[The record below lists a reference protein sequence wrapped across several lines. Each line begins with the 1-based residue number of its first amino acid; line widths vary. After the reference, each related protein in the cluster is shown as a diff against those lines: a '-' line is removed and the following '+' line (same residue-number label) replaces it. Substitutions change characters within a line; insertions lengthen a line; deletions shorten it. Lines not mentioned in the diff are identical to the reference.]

1 MPLVADNARQLAAA
15 LIVFS
20 VIVAALV
27 LGRAVLM
34 PLALA
39 VIASFMLAPIVRWV
53 AARGVPDGLSVGGVL
68 TMAIAAF
75 LAIALVFSTQLLS
88 VTASLE
94 DYKANIV
101 DKARS
106 IAAVSRDDGLI
117 KRAADVVD
125 RLGNEI
131 GREIQKGQVSK
142 QSGAIVVRTEESDLA
157 VAGRN
162 IAGLMQ
168 PLAEAGLT
176 VLLTLF
182 LLLQH
187 QDLRD
192 RVVRVLGTDH
202 MSETTG
208 ALSEAGSRLSRLF
221 LSQAILNGGYGVVVG
236 VVLGAAGL
244 PGALLWGVLA
254 ALMRFVPF
262 VGSFVAAVPPIL
274 LAAGVDPGWNL
285 ALFTALFFLV
295 SEVVIGQ
302 LIEPQVLGRSVGLS
316 PFAIIAATSFWTIVW
331 GPIGLLVAAPLT
343 VSLVVIGR
351 FLPGLSFLDVLL
363 GDEPALSP
371 QQQLYHRLLSGD
383 ALAVAEQIETAKSES
398 SLAQV
403 VDRIVLPALGL
414 AAADDRAGRLTKER
428 TDAIR
433 ETLAEAVQLG
443 IVEEAD
449 PKAAASASA
458 DVLVVAARGDPDRA
472 AAQLIAAVIARTTGV
487 AAGASD
493 LATGLT
499 ALAGA
504 RQNGKSTLTDIV
516 LVTVGGT
523 TRRQLELMTERA
535 RRDFPASRVTALALE
550 RALPADNAT
559 GASGYVTSVAELLA
573 GLAARA
579 GSKKAADASS
589 QARSPE
595 PVGP

>member
-1 MPLVADNARQLAAA
+1 MPLVADNARQMAAA
-15 LIVFS
+15 LIVLS

-39 VIASFMLAPIVRWV
+39 MIVSFMLAPIVRWIG
-53 AARGVPDGLSVGGVL
+53 ARGVPNAPAVGAVL
-68 TMAIAAF
+68 ATAIAAF
-75 LAIALVFSTQLLS
+75 VAIALVFSTQLLS

-94 DYKANIV
+94 DYKTNII

-106 IAAVSRDDGLI
+106 VAAVTRDDGLI
-117 KRAADVVD
+117 KRAANVID

-131 GREIQKGQVSK
+131 AREIQKGQVAK
-142 QSGAIVVRTEESDLA
+142 DGAIIVRTEESDIA
-157 VAGRN
+157 MAGRN
-162 IAGLMQ
+162 LAGLIE
-168 PLAEAGLT
+168 PLAEVGLT
-176 VLLTLF
+176 VLFTLF

-208 ALSEAGSRLSRLF
+208 ALTEAGSRLSRLF
-221 LSQAILNGGYGVVVG
+221 LSQAILNGAYGVVVG
-236 VVLGAAGL
+236 VVLAAAGL

-295 SEVVIGQ
+295 SEIVIGQ
-302 LIEPQVLGRSVGLS
+302 LIEPLVLGRSVGLS

-331 GPIGLLVAAPLT
+331 GPIGLLVAVPLT

-383 ALAVAEQIETAKSES
+383 ALGVAEQI
-398 SLAQV
+398 SLAKGEARLALVADQ
-403 VDRIVLPALGL
+403 IVLPALGL
-414 AAADDRAGRLTKER
+414 AAADVQAGRLTKER
-428 TDAIR
+428 TQEMR
-433 ETLAEAVQLG
+433 ETLAEAELLSIESEVG
-443 IVEEAD
+443 GEPAGAAD
-449 PKAAASASA
+449 TS
-458 DVLVVAARGDPDRA
+458 VLVVPARGDADRA
-472 AAQLIAAVIARTTGV
+472 AAHLIATIVSSAGQASAR
-487 AAGASD
+487 ASD
-493 LATGLT
+493 LPTGLM

-504 RQNGKSTLTDIV
+504 RQLEGAAALSDIV
-516 LVTVGGT
+516 IVTVGGT
-523 TRRQLELMTERA
+523 TRRQLELMMERA
-535 RRDFPASRVTALALE
+535 RREFPMCRVTTLSQE
-550 RALPADNAT
+550 RGGGT
-559 GASGYVTSVAELLA
+559 GTAMPGGHVTSLVELLA
-573 GLAARA
+573 GIEARA
-579 GSKKAADASS
+579 VPKKGGREAGE
-589 QARSPE
+589 QLPE
-595 PVGP
+595 PAVS

>member
-1 MPLVADNARQLAAA
+1 MPLVADNARQMAAA
-15 LIVFS
+15 LIVLS
-20 VIVAALV
+20 VIVAAVV

-39 VIASFMLAPIVRWV
+39 MIASFMLAPIVRWIG
-53 AARGVPDGLSVGGVL
+53 ARGVPNALSVGGVL
-68 TMAIAAF
+68 AMAIAAF
-75 LAIALVFSTQLLS
+75 VAIALVFSTQLLS

-94 DYKANIV
+94 DYKTNII

-106 IAAVSRDDGLI
+106 VAAVTRDDGLI
-117 KRAADVVD
+117 KRAANVID

-131 GREIQKGQVSK
+131 AREIQKGQVAK
-142 QSGAIVVRTEESDLA
+142 DGAVIVRTEESDIA
-157 VAGRN
+157 MAGRN
-162 IAGLMQ
+162 LAGLMQ
-168 PLAEAGLT
+168 PLAEVGLF
-176 VLLTLF
+176 VLFTLF

-208 ALSEAGSRLSRLF
+208 ALTEAGSRLSRLF
-221 LSQAILNGGYGVVVG
+221 LSQAILNGAYGVVVG

-274 LAAGVDPGWNL
+274 LAAGVDAGWGL

-295 SEVVIGQ
+295 SEIVIGQ
-302 LIEPQVLGRSVGLS
+302 LIEPLVLGRSVGLS

-331 GPIGLLVAAPLT
+331 GPIGLLVAVPLT

-383 ALAVAEQIETAKSES
+383 ALGVAEQISLAKRES

-403 VDRIVLPALGL
+403 ADQIVLPALGL
-414 AAADDRAGRLTKER
+414 AAADAQAGRLTKER
-428 TDAIR
+428 TQEMR
-433 ETLAEAVQLG
+433 ETLAEAELLS
-443 IVEEAD
+443 IESEAGGEPD
-449 PKAAASASA
+449 DAAETS
-458 DVLVVAARGDPDRA
+458 VLVVPARGDADRA
-472 AAQLIAAVIARTTGV
+472 AAHLVAMILSSASQASAR
-487 AAGASD
+487 ASD
-493 LATGLT
+493 LPTGLM

-504 RQNGKSTLTDIV
+504 RQLEGAAALSDIV
-516 LVTVGGT
+516 IVSVGGT
-523 TRRQLELMTERA
+523 TRRQLELMMERA
-535 RRDFPASRVTALALE
+535 RREFPTCRVTTLAQE
-550 RALPADNAT
+550 RGGGT
-559 GASGYVTSVAELLA
+559 GTGMPGGHVTSLVELLA
-573 GLAARA
+573 GIGAR
-579 GSKKAADASS
+579 GGPKKGGRETGE
-589 QARSPE
+589 QQLPE
-595 PVGP
+595 PVVS